1 MNQKQKV
8 FVDTVWKFYAEH
20 GRHDLPWRKSITP
33 YKILVSEIMLQQT
46 QVDRVIPKYKAFMK
60 QFPSLAALAK
70 ASAKDVIAAWSG
82 LGYNRRALNLQKA
95 AQEVRTR
102 YNGRL
107 PNSYDTLITLP
118 GIGPYTAAAILA
130 FAYNIPHPTLETN
143 IRTVFIFHFFKHTK
157 EVHDND
163 LMQHVFATLPTENI
177 REWYWALMDYGS
189 HLKKVHGNIS
199 RQSKHHIK
207 QKPFKGSDREIRG
220 NIIKLLID
228 KKRTSLFLYKNIAA
242 EKTRIDTQ
250 LTALYKEQLISK
262 QQQFWSLSDH

>member
-1 MNQKQKV
+1 MNQKQKL
-8 FVDTVWKFYAEH
+8 FVDTVWEFYETH
-20 GRHDLPWRKSITP
+20 GRHDLPWRKAITP

-60 QFPSLAALAK
+60 QFPSLTALAK
-70 ASAKDVIAAWSG
+70 APAKDVIAAWSG

-107 PNSYDTLITLP
+107 PDSYDILITLP

-143 IRTVFIFHFFKHTK
+143 IRTVFIFHFFKHAK

-163 LMQHVFATLPTENI
+163 LMQHVIATLPTENI

-199 RQSKHHIK
+199 RQSRHHTK

-220 NIIKLLID
+220 GILKALIEKPMNTRQLVTTLKKDKERIKAQLQKLHTEDLITKNGSTWLLP
-228 KKRTSLFLYKNIAA
+228 
-242 EKTRIDTQ
+242 
-250 LTALYKEQLISK
+250 
-262 QQQFWSLSDH
+262 